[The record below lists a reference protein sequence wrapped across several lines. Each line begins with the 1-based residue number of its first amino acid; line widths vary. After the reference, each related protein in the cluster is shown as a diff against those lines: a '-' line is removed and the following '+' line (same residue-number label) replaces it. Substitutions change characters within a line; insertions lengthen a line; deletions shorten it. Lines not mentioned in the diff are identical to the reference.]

1 VKDWIDWV
9 GLWALCSIAI
19 ALLVGKFIDWGTK

>member
-1 VKDWIDWV
+1 V